1 MRLVLPAAAADGPA
15 DRADLAALYG
25 ADRPRLEARPWLGV
39 CMITGLDGSTA
50 VDGVSGR
57 LGAAGD
63 RAVFDALRAAA
74 DVIVVGAATA
84 TIEGY
89 GPPGRP
95 GQRIGVVS
103 ASGRVDTTAELF
115 SSGAGF
121 LVLPEDGPPDPPGID
136 VVRAGRGLVDVAVA
150 LTRLAPVVGDVRFV
164 QAEGGPRL
172 NGALAAAGVIDE
184 INLSLAPYVTGGAGP
199 RLTVGAPELLRRY
212 RPAHVL
218 ADDDGYLF
226 TRWVR
231 ADP

>member
-1 MRLVLPAAAADGPA
+1 
-15 DRADLAALYG
+15 
-25 ADRPRLEARPWLGV
+25 
-39 CMITGLDGSTA
+39 
-50 VDGVSGR
+50 
-57 LGAAGD
+57 
-63 RAVFDALRAAA
+63 

-103 ASGRVDTTAELF
+103 AAGRVDTTAELF

-150 LTRLAPVVGDVRFV
+150 LTRLAPVVGDGRFV

-184 INLSLAPYVTGGAGP
+184 INLTVAPTLVGGDGP
-199 RLTVGAPELLRRY
+199 RLTSGAPEALRSFV
-212 RPAHVL
+212 PAHVL
-218 ADDDGYLF
+218 VDDEGYLF

-231 ADP
+231 AESARERAPA